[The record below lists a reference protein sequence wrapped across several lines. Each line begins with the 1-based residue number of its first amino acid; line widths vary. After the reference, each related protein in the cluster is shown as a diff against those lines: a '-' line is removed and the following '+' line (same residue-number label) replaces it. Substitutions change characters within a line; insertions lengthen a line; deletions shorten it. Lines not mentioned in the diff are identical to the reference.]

1 MLTSVQD
8 IVEAQISITEL
19 FDKINDI
26 KSKAA
31 QSEKMVQEICSDI
44 KKLDCA
50 KNHLQSS
57 ITSLKRLQMLI
68 TAVNQLEVFIFG
80 NIITLL
86 SCLHFRLIISH
97 SVNTSNIFVCSIWH
111 HHINTKKWRIYW
123 MR

>member
-8 IVEAQISITEL
+8 IFEAQISITEL

-68 TAVNQLEVFIFG
+68 TAVNQLEVFIYLA
-80 NIITLL
+80 IL
-86 SCLHFRLIISH
+86 SHYCL
-97 SVNTSNIFVCSIWH
+97 VYIFV
-111 HHINTKKWRIYW
+111 
-123 MR
+123 